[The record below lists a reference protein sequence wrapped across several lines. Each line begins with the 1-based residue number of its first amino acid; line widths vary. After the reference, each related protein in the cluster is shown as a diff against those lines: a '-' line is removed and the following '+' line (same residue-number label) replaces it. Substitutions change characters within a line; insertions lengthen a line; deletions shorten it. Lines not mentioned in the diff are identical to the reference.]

1 MPQSLVIDTSAL
13 LAVLLDEPEKQAVVN
28 ASMGRILCAPAS
40 VRWEVGNAA
49 TAGVKRRRL
58 TAVRARQLVRDFEQ
72 VTLRDLAVDVA
83 RAVDLALE
91 LGLYA
96 YDGYILEAVRS
107 SGYPLLTL
115 DGPIRRNAQKIG
127 LAVVELET

>member
-1 MPQSLVIDTSAL
+1 M
-13 LAVLLDEPEKQAVVN
+13 N

-49 TAGVKRRRL
+49 TAGVKRRGF
-58 TAVRARQLVRDFEQ
+58 TAVRARQLVRDFQQ
-72 VTLRDLAVDVA
+72 VTLRELAVDLA

-96 YDGYILEAVRS
+96 YDGYILEAVRL

-115 DGPIRRNAQKIG
+115 DGPIRRNAQTMG
-127 LAVVELET
+127 LPVVELET

>member
-1 MPQSLVIDTSAL
+1 MIDTSAL

-58 TAVRARQLVRDFEQ
+58 TAVRARQLVKDFGK
-72 VTLRDLAVDVA
+72 VTLRDLTVDID

-96 YDGYILEAVRS
+96 YDGYILEAARS

-115 DGPIRRNAQKIG
+115 DRTIGSHAQKMG
-127 LAVVELET
+127 LLVVEIET

>member
-1 MPQSLVIDTSAL
+1 LVVFAEYK
-13 LAVLLDEPEKQAVVN
+13 AVMN

-49 TAGVKRRRL
+49 TAGVKRRRF
-58 TAVRARQLVRDFEQ
+58 TAVRARQLVRDFQQ
-72 VTLRDLAVDVA
+72 VTLRELAVDLA

-96 YDGYILEAVRS
+96 YDGYILEAVRL

-115 DGPIRRNAQKIG
+115 DGPIRRNAQTMG
-127 LAVVELET
+127 LPVVELET

>member
-1 MPQSLVIDTSAL
+1 VIDTSAI
-13 LAVLLDEPEKQAVVN
+13 LAVLLEEPEKQAVVN

-58 TAVRARQLVRDFEQ
+58 TGVRARQLVRDFAQ
-72 VTLRDLAVDVA
+72 VTLRELAVDVE

-96 YDGYILEAVRS
+96 YDGYILEAARS

-115 DGPIRRNAQKIG
+115 DGTIGSNAQKMG
-127 LAVVELET
+127 LPVVELET